1 MFAIYDDI
9 INDLQ
14 KTGGISVYWQNLKN
28 NLNDKLEI
36 ECYNGENLKRDIK
49 IPLLIHRYLD
59 FYERNNAKHIFHSSY
74 YRVSKNKNALNV
86 VTVHDFVY
94 EKYSKGVKRLL
105 HQFQKKNAILNAKKI
120 ICISENTKRDLL
132 EFYPEIEEN
141 RIRVIYHGVSN
152 AFFKLNDL
160 EIKNE
165 NKAKNIIFVG
175 QRKGYKNFKT
185 LLDSLLILK
194 SYNLILV
201 GGGKL
206 SSNELKNL
214 KKIKFK
220 HYQNISDK
228 KLNLLY
234 NNSFVLIYPSLYE
247 GFGLP
252 ILESMKAGCPVI
264 CNDGSSTKEIGS
276 RYVLKDKISTDFIIK
291 SIKRLEQENF
301 RNELITNGINFAST
315 FTWEKTAIQTFNL
328 YKELWDEY

>member
-36 ECYNGENLKRDIK
+36 ECYNGGNLKRDIK

-59 FYERNNAKHIFHSSY
+59 FYERNKAKHIFHSSY

-105 HQFQKKNAILNAKKI
+105 HQFQKKKAIFNAKKI

-152 AFFKLNDL
+152 AFFKVNDL

-194 SYNLILV
+194 NYNLILV

-220 HYQNISDK
+220 HYQNISDN

-276 RYVLKDKISTDFIIK
+276 RYVIKDKISTNFIIK

-315 FTWEKTAIQTFNL
+315 FTWEKTANQTFNL